1 MLKCIKDLC
10 GRYPQLMRSE
20 AGGVAVYSAFLGLLT
35 VGAGSLALDI
45 GRASVLRSQ
54 MQNRADAGALAAA
67 AQLDGREGARTRA
80 TALAVNATQQLSNIP
95 SDSSALAVD
104 NVKFYSEVDPAK
116 VDAEGDEDSRFIEV
130 TLQERQIDYVLAR
143 FLKSAPQS
151 GNHAAR
157 AVAGSDPFICHA
169 PPLMIC
175 DPGEADA
182 SDSPFLPANAGRQI
196 QLKPPPAGGSAWAP
210 GNYGL
215 LALPDG
221 SSGASDISAALA
233 AVQPENC
240 YTLDVST
247 ATGVKTNKVKDGINA
262 RFDLPGGLPNPAP
275 NVMNYPKDPDIAAD
289 TSVVMGNGNWDLDG
303 YWTDR
308 HVGPLPT
315 DLGGA
320 SRYQVY
326 LYEQGFEFARNGKQT
341 VYPIDGAL
349 PTGFAVVTP
358 PGVDIPVDAADPDNP
373 FVDGIPSTLVAENGH
388 ARRLVQIA
396 VLQCSALGVKGSH
409 TYPTSGA
416 YVEAFVTQTVEDA
429 PAGGI
434 YVEIHRPLT
443 TTNDPEFHANAR
455 LVE

>member
-1 MLKCIKDLC
+1 MATRCWPNRRTPPPPVHALPSRPERHPAATQVAGTAYALLGGYARASRSWTPGASDSLF
-10 GRYPQLMRSE
+10 RYTGPKGCRVRALRSGAGVAAAAAAARDADVLVASAETLEGAGLSELLMRS
-20 AGGVAVYSAFLGLLT
+20 AVVVAV
-35 VGAGSLALDI
+35 D
-45 GRASVLRSQ
+45 
-54 MQNRADAGALAAA
+54 
-67 AQLDGREGARTRA
+67 
-80 TALAVNATQQLSNIP
+80 
-95 SDSSALAVD
+95 
-104 NVKFYSEVDPAK
+104 
-116 VDAEGDEDSRFIEV
+116 
-130 TLQERQIDYVLAR
+130 
-143 FLKSAPQS
+143 
-151 GNHAAR
+151 
-157 AVAGSDPFICHA
+157 
-169 PPLMIC
+169 
-175 DPGEADA
+175 EADA
-182 SDSPFLPANAGRQI
+182 SLSPFLPANAGRQI

-221 SSGASDISAALA
+221 SQGASDISAALA

-247 ATGVKTNKVKDGINA
+247 APGVKTNKVQDGINA
-262 RFDLPGGLPNPAP
+262 RFDLPGGLPHPAP
-275 NVMNYPKDPDIAAD
+275 NVMNYPKDPEIAAD
-289 TSVVMGNGNWDLDG
+289 ASVVMGNGNWDLDG

-315 DLGGA
+315 DLAGA

-326 LYEQGFEFARNGKQT
+326 LYEQGLEFTRNGKQT
-341 VYPIDGAL
+341 VYPIDSAL

-358 PGVDIPVDAADPDNP
+358 PGVDIPADATDPDNP
-373 FVDGIPSTLVAENGH
+373 FVDGAPSTAVAENGH

-416 YVEAFVTQTVEDA
+416 YVEAFVTQTVENT

-434 YVEIHRPLT
+434 YVEIHRQLT
-443 TTNDPEFHANAR
+443 TTNDPEFHANVR